1 MLTVKDIVQ
10 AQRAKNIKP
19 SDEDLRLLP
28 FKNALIYPRLSSP
41 AQVKE
46 SHESIQEIAELVRL
60 AKKDGYHSEI
70 EPADVE
76 DALHKIQKD
85 INSKEVLADGQI
97 AIDFRDLGISG
108 RLSSNDRPA
117 LRNLIDSIKNGQ
129 TGSVYISEI
138 SRLTRDQT
146 RIAPYTL
153 LELFKEHSVRVRTPE
168 HIKNPRTQRDWDY
181 LADDLERGIGENRV
195 FNGRLLRKRRQKALR
210 GEFVGEPVIP
220 GFIVEIKE
228 TEPSGRHI
236 YGKYQPY
243 PPHAEIDEKILL
255 EFRKQDFSEMKTHR
269 ALDGLMYPL
278 FPPELKYMERL
289 SALRKAVKV
298 ESIGYRIT
306 PSMIVSLATNPKL
319 IGLWTWGD
327 IDPIPDNHEAAVPVN
342 LWLEVF
348 QGHKDSVKPRGRSIN
363 HEPLEWDGLLICGNH
378 DIPQR
383 ISSHRAK
390 GFYRCETEYTQGRGP
405 SCLHIT
411 DHYLDK
417 PLTNTVLR
425 QLVFTSFAE
434 EVLTKMEADLATSNL
449 EEDRRKKEVV
459 QMERR
464 IENLE
469 EQLGYEGGIH
479 DQRLL
484 KQIEKTHDRLEELKS
499 RPEPVTT
506 KSLPAMSYQV
516 VKSFLKGLPEKW
528 GEYRRPLRNR
538 LLKRL
543 IKHVVIRHQGQL
555 MEATIHWKT
564 GQTQVVEIHRA
575 RAMGNRESH
584 WSVEELAV
592 LTKLWPA
599 TPQDKV
605 VAALPQRTWKAIAHQ
620 AYKLGLKRMCG
631 PSNQT
636 SRRRWKPDEEERT
649 KQLYEKGASIT
660 DIASNVGRSY
670 TAVLQRSWEKGWQR
684 SHLNQSMTVTEVSSS
699 SQNPE
704 VSKRI
709 TSGLVFGGQVTL
721 FAGENTEVKYIV
733 IDIFKHLFP
742 RTRPC
747 ISNRSQ
753 NVFRFKGTDI
763 IQQLC
768 IPHPA
773 APEVN
778 FELLKL
784 LGRYR

>member
-1 MLTVKDIVQ
+1 MITVKDIVQ
-10 AQRAKNIKP
+10 AQRDKNIKP
-19 SDEDLRLLP
+19 SEEELRLLP
-28 FKNALIYPRLSSP
+28 YKNAFTYPRLSSP

-60 AKKDGYHSEI
+60 AKRDGYHSEI
-70 EPADVE
+70 EPANVE
-76 DALHKIQKD
+76 VILNKIQKD

-97 AIDFRDLGISG
+97 TIDFRDLGISG

-138 SRLTRDQT
+138 SRLTRDQS
-146 RIAPYTL
+146 RITPYTL
-153 LELFKEHSVRVRTPE
+153 LELFKKHKVRVRTPE
-168 HIKNPRTQRDWDY
+168 YIKNPCIQNDWDY

-195 FNGRLLRKRRQKALR
+195 FNGRLLRKRRQKAQR

-255 EFRKQDFSEMKTHR
+255 EFRNQNFSEMKTHR

-306 PSMIVSLATNPKL
+306 PSMISSLATTPKL

-327 IDPIPDNHEAAVPVN
+327 IEPIPDNHEAAVPVN

-348 QGHKDSVKPRGRSIN
+348 QGHKDSVKPRGKSIN
-363 HEPLEWDGLLICGNH
+363 HEPLEWDGLLLCGNH

-383 ISSHRAK
+383 MSSHRAK

-411 DHYLDK
+411 AHYLDK
-417 PLTNTVLR
+417 PLTNTILG
-425 QLVFTSFAE
+425 QLAFTSFAE
-434 EVLTKMEADLATSNL
+434 EVLIQMEADSDTSNL
-449 EEDRRKKEVV
+449 EEDRSKKEVG

-499 RPEPVTT
+499 RSVPVTT
-506 KSLPAMSYQV
+506 KSLPAISYQL
-516 VKSFLKGLPEKW
+516 VKSFLIGLPEKW
-528 GEYRRPLRNR
+528 DEYSRPLRNR

-555 MEATIHWKT
+555 VEATIYWKT
-564 GQTQVVEIHRA
+564 GQTQVVEILRA
-575 RAMGNRESH
+575 RAKGNRESH
-584 WSVEELAV
+584 WTKEELGN
-592 LTKLWPA
+592 LKKLWA
-599 TPQDKV
+599 DSTQDKI
-605 VAALPQRTWKAIAHQ
+605 LKTFLGRTWKAIAHQ
-620 AYKLGLKRMCG
+620 AYKQGLYRTRSL
-631 PSNQT
+631 SNRT
-636 SRRRWKPDEEERT
+636 PRRHWNPDEEDRT
-649 KQLYEKGASIT
+649 KQLYEQGTSIT

-684 SHLNQSMTVTEVSSS
+684 SHLNQSMTITALSSS
-699 SQNPE
+699 NQNPE
-704 VSKRI
+704 VSKRV
-709 TSGLVFGGQVTL
+709 TSGLVFGGQ
-721 FAGENTEVKYIV
+721 AKSIRGHYSI
-733 IDIFKHLFP
+733 
-742 RTRPC
+742 
-747 ISNRSQ
+747 
-753 NVFRFKGTDI
+753 
-763 IQQLC
+763 
-768 IPHPA
+768 
-773 APEVN
+773 
-778 FELLKL
+778 LLWCSSFQ
-784 LGRYR
+784 